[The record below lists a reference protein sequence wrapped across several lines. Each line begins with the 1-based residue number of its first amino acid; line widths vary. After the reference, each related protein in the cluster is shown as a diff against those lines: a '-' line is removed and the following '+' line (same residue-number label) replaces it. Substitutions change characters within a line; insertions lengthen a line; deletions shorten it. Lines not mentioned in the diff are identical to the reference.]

1 MIQVCSRC
9 GTRWNV
15 RDRQRDWCPRCQGTL
30 LAPTADAPDQRW
42 GQRPSA
48 PAVQSDSRTQPRL
61 PQGYRWIAVRPGAA
75 PPPRRVRRPLGPT
88 PRYADTPRWG
98 LTDQF
103 DGQYGSATAPAVEAR
118 SGPSLAM
125 VRGTLVVTMVLL
137 GFAALVH
144 IVRYALLLINRSTL
158 LNPWVAGIATW
169 VGVAAS
175 ALVLFAIV
183 ASVLVLAN
191 WLIARR
197 ARAFAHR
204 DTTDPRSSREMLA
217 GCVVPLVNLFWA
229 PVYLI
234 ELADA
239 EGRLSRL
246 RATIVTWWCVWIF
259 SNVVSVF
266 SIATSFTTDAQGIAD
281 NTVTTTFAY
290 LVALAALLLAYR
302 VLLGFERTPVDRHV
316 KRWVIVAD
324 ESARVRDEPEPTGTT
339 NDTEETEVP
348 VPVEAEQR
356 EPAA

>member
-42 GQRPSA
+42 GQRPTA
-48 PAVQSDSRTQPRL
+48 PAVAPGQTPPRL

-75 PPPRRVRRPLGPT
+75 PPPRPVRRPLGPT
-88 PRYADTPRWG
+88 PRYAVIPRWG
-98 LTDQF
+98 LTDHF
-103 DGQYGSATAPAVEAR
+103 DSGYGPAAPHAEAR
-118 SGPSLAM
+118 SGPSVAM
-125 VRGTLVVTMVLL
+125 VRGTVQLAVVAL

-169 VGVAAS
+169 LGVAAS
-175 ALVLFAIV
+175 VVALFAVVATIV
-183 ASVLVLAN
+183 VLTNWMIGRRALAF
-191 WLIARR
+191 ARR
-197 ARAFAHR
+197 DVA
-204 DTTDPRSSREMLA
+204 DPRPAWEMRV
-217 GCVVPLVNLFWA
+217 GCLVPVVNLFWA

-259 SNVVSVF
+259 STVLSAF
-266 SIATSFTTDAQGIAD
+266 SIATSFTSDAQGIAD
-281 NTVTTTFAY
+281 NTVTTIVAY
-290 LVALAALLLAYR
+290 LAGTAAVLMARR
-302 VLLGFERTPVDRHV
+302 VFLGFESVPADRHV
-316 KRWVIVAD
+316 TRWVIVAD
-324 ESARVRDEPEPTGTT
+324 ETSARQEASREEPEPAAAA
-339 NDTEETEVP
+339 D
-348 VPVEAEQR
+348 AEHR

>member
-1 MIQVCSRC
+1 M
-9 GTRWNV
+9 
-15 RDRQRDWCPRCQGTL
+15 
-30 LAPTADAPDQRW
+30 
-42 GQRPSA
+42 
-48 PAVQSDSRTQPRL
+48 
-61 PQGYRWIAVRPGAA
+61 
-75 PPPRRVRRPLGPT
+75 
-88 PRYADTPRWG
+88 TPRWG
-98 LTDQF
+98 LTEQF
-103 DGQYGSATAPAVEAR
+103 DGQYGAATAQAVEVR
-118 SGPSLAM
+118 SGPSVGM

-137 GFAALVH
+137 GFAAVVH
-144 IVRYALLLINRSTL
+144 IARYALLLINRSTL

-175 ALVLFAIV
+175 VFVLFAVV
-183 ASVLVLAN
+183 ASVVVLTN

-204 DTTDPRSSREMLA
+204 DTTDPRSSREMQA
-217 GCVVPLVNLFWA
+217 GCLVPFVNLFWA

-246 RATIVTWWCVWIF
+246 RATIVTWWVVWIF
-259 SNVVSVF
+259 STLVSVF

-281 NTVTTTFAY
+281 NTVATVVAY

-316 KRWVIVAD
+316 KRWVMVA
-324 ESARVRDEPEPTGTT
+324 EGSPRVRDEPESVEVK
-339 NDTEETEVP
+339 DTEVP
-348 VPVEAEQR
+348 VTVDAEQR

>member
-1 MIQVCSRC
+1 V
-9 GTRWNV
+9 
-15 RDRQRDWCPRCQGTL
+15 
-30 LAPTADAPDQRW
+30 
-42 GQRPSA
+42 
-48 PAVQSDSRTQPRL
+48 
-61 PQGYRWIAVRPGAA
+61 
-75 PPPRRVRRPLGPT
+75 
-88 PRYADTPRWG
+88 TPRWG

-103 DGQYGSATAPAVEAR
+103 DGQYGPTTAQAVDVR
-118 SGPSLAM
+118 SGPSVAM
-125 VRGTLVVTMVLL
+125 VKATLVATMVLL
-137 GFAALVH
+137 GFAAAVH

-175 ALVLFAIV
+175 ALVMFAVV
-183 ASVLVLAN
+183 ASVVVLTN

-204 DTTDPRSSREMLA
+204 DTTDPRSAREMLA
-217 GCVVPLVNLFWA
+217 GCLVPVVNLFWA

-259 SNVVSVF
+259 STLLSVF
-266 SIATSFTTDAQGIAD
+266 SIATSFTSDAQGIAD
-281 NTVTTTFAY
+281 NTVTTIVAY

-316 KRWVIVAD
+316 KRWVMVAD
-324 ESARVRDEPEPTGTT
+324 ESPRVRDEPDPTDAKSGTKD
-339 NDTEETEVP
+339 DTEDDTEDTEVP
-348 VPVEAEQR
+348 VAVEAEQR

>member
-1 MIQVCSRC
+1 VQS
-9 GTRWNV
+9 
-15 RDRQRDWCPRCQGTL
+15 
-30 LAPTADAPDQRW
+30 
-42 GQRPSA
+42 GQRTP
-48 PAVQSDSRTQPRL
+48 PRL

-88 PRYADTPRWG
+88 PRYAVTPRWG
-98 LTDQF
+98 LTDHF
-103 DGQYGSATAPAVEAR
+103 EAQYGPATAQAVEVR
-118 SGPSLAM
+118 SGPSVAM
-125 VRGTLVVTMVLL
+125 VRGTLVATMVLL
-137 GFAALVH
+137 GFAAVLH
-144 IVRYALLLINRSTL
+144 IARYALLLINRSTL

-175 ALVLFAIV
+175 VLALFAIV
-183 ASVLVLAN
+183 ASVVVLTN

-204 DTTDPRSSREMLA
+204 DTTDPRSSREMQA
-217 GCVVPLVNLFWA
+217 GCLVPFVNLFWA

-246 RATIVTWWCVWIF
+246 RATIVTWWVVWIF
-259 SNVVSVF
+259 STLVSVF
-266 SIATSFTTDAQGIAD
+266 SIATSFTSDAQGIAD
-281 NTVTTTFAY
+281 NTVATIVAY

-316 KRWVIVAD
+316 KRWVMVAD
-324 ESARVRDEPEPTGTT
+324 ESPRVRDEPEPSGTKD
-339 NDTEETEVP
+339 DTEETEVP
-348 VPVEAEQR
+348 VTVEAEQR